1 MDKCS
6 LREIAE
12 WAQAEIVLPET
23 SSTSSD
29 SSEYNEDLKAYGV
42 SIDTRTLVNGEIYMP
57 IIGETH
63 DGHKFIG
70 QAFSKGACASF
81 TDSDHPIEFHDKIY
95 LRVKDCFQAFRKIA
109 KNYRNTLNCK
119 IIGITGSNGK
129 TTSKDIISSVL
140 SESYKT
146 DKTFGNLNNQIGLP
160 RTILDLNK
168 ETEMAIVEMG
178 MSASGEIEQLADIAR
193 PDIAVITNVGEAHLQ
208 ELKTRENIA
217 KAKLEIIS
225 KMDAN
230 GILIYNSDSKYLQDL
245 IMERKSE
252 GLLVPKIISFGTNPD
267 ADYRLELIKSNAG
280 GSVFKLNDR
289 KWEVNLLGSYQMY
302 NAAPAIIIGQL
313 LGMDENTISRGLHVT
328 GLSHM
333 RSELVHAKGFDILVD
348 CYNSSPQS
356 LRESLSTASLLNG
369 YRKKIAILGDMLELG
384 ENEKDM
390 HFRVGKEIDPNVFSD
405 ILFYGPLSKYMMQGA
420 ATNFSS
426 NHLFWFESKNDLVDK
441 AKYLIRP
448 SSLVL
453 IKGSRSMR
461 LEEVVESIFP
471 INSVR

>member
-6 LREIAE
+6 LKEIAE
-12 WAQAEIVLPET
+12 WAEAELIFPK
-23 SSTSSD
+23 D
-29 SSEYNEDLKAYGV
+29 SSVDADSGQDLTANGV
-42 SIDTRTLVNGEIYMP
+42 SIDTRTLVKGEIYMP
-57 IIGETH
+57 IIGESH

-70 QAFSKGACASF
+70 QAFDKGACACF
-81 TDSDHPIEFHDKIY
+81 TDINHPIEFPDKTY
-95 LRVKDCFQAFRKIA
+95 LRVRDCFQAFRKIA

-129 TTSKDIISSVL
+129 TTSKDVLSSVL
-140 SESYKT
+140 GEAYKT

-168 ETEMAIVEMG
+168 ATEMAIVEMG
-178 MSASGEIEQLADIAR
+178 MSAPGEIEQLADIAR
-193 PDIAVITNVGEAHLQ
+193 PDIAVITNVGQAHLQ
-208 ELKTRENIA
+208 ELKSRENIA

-225 KMDAN
+225 RMDST
-230 GILIYNSDSKYLQDL
+230 GLLIYNKDSEYLANL
-245 IMERKSE
+245 IDQRIADGQMAPR
-252 GLLVPKIISFGTNPD
+252 LISFGTHPD
-267 ADYRLELIKSNAG
+267 ADFRLELIKSNAG
-280 GSVFKLNDR
+280 GSVFKVNGQE
-289 KWEVNLLGSYQMY
+289 WSVNLLGSYQMY
-302 NAAPAIIIGQL
+302 NAVPAIIIGQL
-313 LGMDENTISRGLHVT
+313 LGMDDKAIRRGLHVT

-356 LRESLSTASLLNG
+356 LREALSTAGLLNG
-369 YRKKIAILGDMLELG
+369 YRRKIAILGDMLELG
-384 ENEKDM
+384 DNEKNM
-390 HFRVGKEIDPNVFSD
+390 HFQMGEEIDPNVFSD

-420 ATNFSS
+420 ATNFPSS
-426 NHLFWFESKNDLVDK
+426 HLFWFESKNDLVDK
-441 AKYLIRP
+441 AKYLIKP

-471 INSVR
+471 INSK